1 MLNKYIPIPLKKK
14 NHKIYFSNPSII
26 AFIFFLFS
34 SIPRR
39 QRISADA
46 FIFFYCKNCCKE
58 IKNMRTALILKI
70 CKRLKNKEKLF
81 FSFLSPKNNHWNYSF
96 SIKVLTSNTKIIF
109 IYLIFVTC
117 IHKIIWN
124 WTKNDKSTGA
134 IFPWMMLESTKIE
147 TSEHLHDSQLQ
158 DATLIQE
165 VQSCMHQ
172 ALLAQQERS
181 PLRTMDSAESL
192 DISSITASKCYKHSF
207 LVSYIAVFTLHL
219 HWHLYHKY

>member
-1 MLNKYIPIPLKKK
+1 
-14 NHKIYFSNPSII
+14 
-26 AFIFFLFS
+26 
-34 SIPRR
+34 
-39 QRISADA
+39 
-46 FIFFYCKNCCKE
+46 
-58 IKNMRTALILKI
+58 MRTALILKI

-96 SIKVLTSNTKIIF
+96 SIKVVTSNTKIIF

-117 IHKIIWN
+117 IHKITWN

-207 LVSYIAVFTLHL
+207 LVSIYGSFHSTFTLTFVS
-219 HWHLYHKY
+219 